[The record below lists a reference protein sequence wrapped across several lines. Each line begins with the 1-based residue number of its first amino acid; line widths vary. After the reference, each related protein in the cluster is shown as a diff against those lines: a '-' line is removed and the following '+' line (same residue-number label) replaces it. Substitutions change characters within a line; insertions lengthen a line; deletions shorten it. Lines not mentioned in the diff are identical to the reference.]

1 MQTTDA
7 WKGQGL
13 RDTLIGFQ
21 NTGFSSLL
29 VVHSILILTCSL
41 SVNLLTI
48 AGHNRWIIGSSW
60 FSDCLRAWIPAS
72 IVSSTKSRSHGDFDD
87 TKWIHFSSTYERT
100 ILSYQLCRLQ
110 VVSEFR
116 RANRTHA
123 PREFGKKKFART
135 PVTLNEGKNTQFAL
149 FWFHIPLRPELF
161 RSSFATA

>member
-7 WKGQGL
+7 WKGQGF

-60 FSDCLRAWIPAS
+60 FSDWLRAWIPAS

-87 TKWIHFSSTYERT
+87 TKWIHFSSTYEHT

-116 RANRTHA
+116 RARYKKIRNRTHA
-123 PREFGKKKFART
+123 PKEFRIFIWKKKNSRA
-135 PVTLNEGKNTQFAL
+135 
-149 FWFHIPLRPELF
+149 HPLLKWRKED
-161 RSSFATA
+161 RKSVV